1 MQKITAR
8 FFGRETATISTF
20 LFCVGGRFVGFV
32 VQCFATGQCHE
43 THHQSLFGRAHA
55 ETDRLW
61 GRTGTAVVGRGG
73 RGVTY
78 TTIAYFLTIALFDNF
93 LTC

>member
-73 RGVTY
+73 RWEGGEEGV
-78 TTIAYFLTIALFDNF
+78 
-93 LTC
+93 